1 MKEKGDT
8 LPQEIVLRKGG
19 GVVNLRRKLGTDS
32 RSSVKLM
39 L

>member
-19 GVVNLRRKLGTDS
+19 GCREFKKKTWDRQ
-32 RSSVKLM
+32 
-39 L
+39 